1 MKDQMVTDLDIAP
14 PSVVEQAARDFAT
27 ALAETPQFSAF
38 DEAEQMLRQDQAA
51 QRAIGAYQSKQQS
64 LRMSLMLGT
73 ATSEERAELER
84 LQGEFLNQPTIAA
97 FLRAQN
103 DLMAVCRVTAD
114 LLSEHIGLNFAD
126 ACKKG
131 CC

>member
-1 MKDQMVTDLDIAP
+1 MKDQVGTEFEIVPPAMVR
-14 PSVVEQAARDFAT
+14 QAARDFAA

-38 DEAEQMLRQDQAA
+38 EEAQQMLRQDQNA
-51 QRAIGAYQSKQQS
+51 QRVIGAYQSKQQS

-73 ATSEERAELER
+73 TTPEERAELER
-84 LQGEFLNQPTIAA
+84 LQEEFLNQPAIAR
-97 FLRAQN
+97 LLHAQN

-114 LLSEHIGLNFAD
+114 RLSEPIGLSFAG